1 MTNSRLALGMCF
13 VLLAACSAGNKAGGP
28 TSAPSGAPSV
38 ASGIKFPLYGGSRV
52 LQSRTY
58 RTVVNTT
65 DASYNGVLMQ
75 GNGTYDG
82 NEVVVAAPGTFAQMQ
97 AWLSGV
103 ATHPPTGYSVLHGTD
118 LDHARG
124 QVSRY
129 GLDFRTFERR
139 DGGTPIGL
147 LVVVMDPVRVTRAL
161 GPALTLIS
169 KYRSM
174 PEVMR
179 APIDAQIKA
188 QTGFS
193 VTEATQP
200 ESPLGMALGS
210 LDLFAHSNQ
219 RAILLLDARKE

>member
-1 MTNSRLALGMCF
+1 MINSRLALGAFF
-13 VLLAACSAGNKAGGP
+13 VLLAACTGGNKAGGP
-28 TSAPSGAPSV
+28 TPAPSGAPSV

-82 NEVVVAAPGTFAQMQ
+82 NEVVVAAPGAFAQMQ

-103 ATHPPTGYSVLHGTD
+103 VAHPPAGYSVLHGTD
-118 LDHARG
+118 LDQARG
-124 QVSRY
+124 QVVRY
-129 GLDFRTFERR
+129 GLDFRTFQRR
-139 DGGTPIGL
+139 DQGKPVGL
-147 LVVVMDPVRVTRAL
+147 LVVVMDPARVTRAL
-161 GPALTLIS
+161 GPALMLIS
-169 KYRSM
+169 RYRSM
-174 PEVMR
+174 PAVMR

-219 RAILLLDARKE
+219 RAILLLSAQKQ